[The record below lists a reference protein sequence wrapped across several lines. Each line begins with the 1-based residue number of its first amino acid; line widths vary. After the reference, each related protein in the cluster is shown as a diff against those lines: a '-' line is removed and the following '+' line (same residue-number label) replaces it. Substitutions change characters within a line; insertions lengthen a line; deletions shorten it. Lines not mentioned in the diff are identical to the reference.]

1 MVMVLMMVMVVMVMM
16 IIMVVM
22 GRREQIVTLERL
34 KLICSPAFSQ
44 EI

>member
-1 MVMVLMMVMVVMVMM
+1 MVMVLMMVIVVMVMM

-34 KLICSPAFSQ
+34 ICSPAFSQ